1 MDLKSEI
8 TSALQLLLLL
18 YLLYW
23 SLTWNLPS
31 NYDIFQ
37 DGKQNPLR
45 KPSKEKNSL
54 TKDIPLVWKKH
65 TDVLESFIKSAA
77 SKAERVSKK
86 EYSIIPS
93 FNEWKEGE
101 ITKQEQSMTTE
112 KRQNTKSLSRRK
124 LNYASA
130 KCGAKV
136 LVSNPEARHK
146 MAVLNEKADEYM
158 LNPCRVTTWFVVE
171 LCDTIEITHIELANY
186 ELYSSSP
193 KEFSAFWSDIYPTTI
208 WHHLGSFEAK
218 DQRTMQTFNVN
229 LRNMGKFIKVVIHSH
244 HGKEHYCPLST
255 LRILGYSMV
264 YAYDETETEK
274 STYENTSQPFSSSLI
289 KVQNDSMMPNMYSK
303 THDISNQSFD
313 VTNRVKSQD
322 KYSQQTCT
330 VLKYYCSHFRVKSKT
345 LNLSPCLFL
354 KYIIGNSRNPS
365 EDVCPIESHKLSSA
379 CIVTNS
385 SIQTEAAIKHKNKS
399 EIMEFPRGNKC
410 NLNASD
416 INIRAMFQ
424 SYVTASENGSQCHRD
439 KNSKQKLRKS
449 EINKKKSI
457 LVEITTKS
465 KEKTVSNTTMSD
477 INTENKPVIQKQC
490 IPCVCENSRTKEFQN
505 QKNFINA
512 HFPEILEEQY
522 QGKENAADSAA
533 LIQKESV
540 LIRLTSRIKESEF
553 NLNLIN
559 RYLQHLSQSYRL
571 QMEDMQNKFN
581 ATVKA
586 ITLASEKAEIIDDKQ
601 QNDISFMKQKLNSL
615 NSKVEYLITEQRE
628 SFKKVLELHAFF
640 LILEFIIM
648 STIFTIFINNF
659 QQRKAIL
666 YKMYRK

>member
-23 SLTWNLPS
+23 SLTWNLPT
-31 NYDIFQ
+31 NYDVFQ
-37 DGKQNPLR
+37 HGKENPL
-45 KPSKEKNSL
+45 KKLSKEKDSRK
-54 TKDIPLVWKKH
+54 KDIPPAWKKH
-65 TDVLESFIKSAA
+65 ADILESFIKTAA

-86 EYSIIPS
+86 EYGIIPS

-101 ITKQEQSMTTE
+101 LTKQEQSVTTE
-112 KRQNTKSLSRRK
+112 NRRNPKRLSRRK

-171 LCDTIEITHIELANY
+171 LCDTIEITQVELANY

-193 KEFSAFWSDIYPTTI
+193 KEFCAFWSDIYPTTM

-229 LRNMGKFIKVVIHSH
+229 FRNMGKFIKVVIHSH

-255 LRILGYSMV
+255 FRILGYSMV
-264 YAYDETETEK
+264 YEYDETETEK
-274 STYENTSQPFSSSLI
+274 STHENTSKTFSSSLL
-289 KVQNDSMMPNMYSK
+289 KVQNDSMMPNMHSK
-303 THDISNQSFD
+303 IHGISDQSFD
-313 VTNRVKSQD
+313 ITNKVKLQD
-322 KYSQQTCT
+322 KHPQQSCT
-330 VLKYYCSHFRVKSKT
+330 VLKYHCSHFRVKNKT

-354 KYIIGNSRNPS
+354 RYITGKSQNVS
-365 EDVCPIESHKLSSA
+365 ENMCPIKSHKLSKA
-379 CIVTNS
+379 CIVSNS
-385 SIQTEAAIKHKNKS
+385 SMQTEAAIKHKNNS
-399 EIMEFPRGNKC
+399 ERMEFPRGSKC
-410 NLNASD
+410 NLNTSH

-424 SYVTASENGSQCHRD
+424 SYVTTSENGSQSYRV
-439 KNSKQKLRKS
+439 KNSKQKLKKS

-457 LVEITTKS
+457 LVEITSRS
-465 KEKTVSNTTMSD
+465 KEKTVNNATMSD
-477 INTENKPVIQKQC
+477 TNTEGKSVIQKQC
-490 IPCVCENSRTKEFQN
+490 IPCICENSRTKELQN
-505 QKNFINA
+505 QKNFI
-512 HFPEILEEQY
+512 HTDFPEILEQQY
-522 QGKENAADSAA
+522 LHKENDADSAA

-571 QMEDMQNKFN
+571 QMEDMQTKFN

-586 ITLASEKAEIIDDKQ
+586 ITVAAEKAEIIDEKQ

-628 SFKKVLELHAFF
+628 SLKKVLELHAFF

-659 QQRKAIL
+659 QQKKAIL
-666 YKMYRK
+666 Y